1 MPNGLC
7 GAAQPRQSVDMARY
21 VTSIL
26 SPKSPEDAFAY
37 MADLR
42 NFADWDPG
50 VKKVVQVDGDGA
62 GPDSSFD
69 VTVAGPVSDMT
80 LRYRTLTWR
89 PTSSVVV
96 EASNLWMTSHDRI
109 VVEAA
114 EGGGCTVTYDAE
126 VRLRGPLH
134 FGDTL
139 MAAGFNKI
147 GDRAAAGMRRV
158 LDGEFVK

>member
-1 MPNGLC
+1 
-7 GAAQPRQSVDMARY
+7 MARY
-21 VTSIL
+21 VTSI
-26 SPKSPEDAFAY
+26 STPKSPEDAFAY

-42 NFADWDPG
+42 HFADWDPG
-50 VKKVVQVDGDGA
+50 VKKVAQVDGDGA

-69 VTVAGPVSDMT
+69 VTVGDMT

-96 EASNLWMTSHDRI
+96 EASNFWMTSHDRI
-109 VVEAA
+109 VVEPA

-134 FGDTL
+134 VADSL
-139 MAAGFNKI
+139 MGPGFDKI
-147 GDRAAAGMRRV
+147 GSRAAEGMRRV

>member
-1 MPNGLC
+1 
-7 GAAQPRQSVDMARY
+7 MARY
-21 VTSIL
+21 VTSI
-26 SPKSPEDAFAY
+26 STPKSPEEAFAY

-42 NFADWDPG
+42 HFEDWDPG

-62 GPDSSFD
+62 GPGSSFD
-69 VTVAGPVSDMT
+69 VTVAGPVGDMT

-89 PTSSVVV
+89 PTSSLVV

-114 EGGGCTVTYDAE
+114 DGGGCTVTYDAE

-134 FGDTL
+134 VADSL
-139 MAAGFNKI
+139 MGPGFDKI
-147 GDRAAAGMRRV
+147 GAAAAKGLCRV
-158 LDGEFVK
+158 LDGTFVE